1 MIRSFV
7 YNLWMPKQ
15 IAACHSAV
23 LWIAFMQKLKSRKKN
38 KKEEGSSKKA
48 INKMWIHFILILS
61 GSRSR

>member
-1 MIRSFV
+1 
-7 YNLWMPKQ
+7 MPKQ

-38 KKEEGSSKKA
+38 KKEEGSSEKA